1 VLSLRT
7 SEFVTSARLV
17 GANDRRVMSRHVF
30 PNILGLVIVQGTL
43 AIADAI
49 LIEAALSFLGLGV
62 QPPAVSWGNMLGTG
76 RQYME
81 LANGLSIFPGAAI
94 MIAVLGFNLAG
105 DGLRDVLDPRLKRA

>member
-1 VLSLRT
+1 M
-7 SEFVTSARLV
+7 
-17 GANDRRVMSRHVF
+17 GRHIL
-30 PNILGLVIVQGTL
+30 PNTIGIIIVQVTI

-49 LIEAALSFLGLGV
+49 LIEAAWSFLGLGV

-76 RQYME
+76 RSYIE

-94 MIAVLGFNLAG
+94 MLAVLGFNLAG